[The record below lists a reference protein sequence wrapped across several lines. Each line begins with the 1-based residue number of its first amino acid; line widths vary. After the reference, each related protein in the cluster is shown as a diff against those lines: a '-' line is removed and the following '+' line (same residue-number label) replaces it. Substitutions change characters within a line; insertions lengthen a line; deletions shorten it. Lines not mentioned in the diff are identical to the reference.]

1 MLFTRQDIVRQIPS
15 LLEIK
20 LPFCVYLYLN
30 SFLLTL
36 YQENR
41 VFLEASSLN
50 SQKHTSSYRK
60 KFVVGYCLTLWRK
73 EDIVL
78 YRLFI

>member
-41 VFLEASSLN
+41 VFLEATSLN
-50 SQKHTSSYRK
+50 SQKNTASYRK
-60 KFVVGYCLTLWRK
+60 NLWSV
-73 EDIVL
+73 IV
-78 YRLFI
+78 

>member
-41 VFLEASSLN
+41 VFLEATSLN
-50 SQKHTSSYRK
+50 SQKKYIILQE

-73 EDIVL
+73 KDIVL